1 MNFLSIWSLSNHF
14 QTKVLP
20 SIKSNKRIK
29 IVSILTNKKSY
40 NFNFKKIN
48 WYTDK
53 KKFIINNNFDC
64 VYISSVNS
72 MHYNYSKFA
81 LENNKNVICEKPICL
96 KKEQLY
102 NLKKIA
108 KKNKKFFFEVIQY
121 THHPLFTKLKK
132 LINDEAVG
140 KILRVESAFKIP
152 LKERKNFRFN
162 NKLGGGALYDVGYY
176 PISTMFTLFES
187 KKIKILKSNII
198 KENKLDIMGNICA
211 KNENRIIFDL
221 AWGFKSSYENNIRI
235 FGENGIIN
243 VDFIFSKKV
252 FQGGNIDIFN
262 DKKKTIKVSKSNQI
276 NLAFNSMLFSKKE
289 FFDRRFNLS
298 LKILKIIEKLKKK

>member
-53 KKFIINNNFDC
+53 KKFINNNNFDY

-108 KKNKKFFFEVIQY
+108 KKNKKFFFEV
-121 THHPLFTKLKK
+121 LVNFLK
-132 LINDEAVG
+132 
-140 KILRVESAFKIP
+140 
-152 LKERKNFRFN
+152 
-162 NKLGGGALYDVGYY
+162 
-176 PISTMFTLFES
+176 
-187 KKIKILKSNII
+187 
-198 KENKLDIMGNICA
+198 
-211 KNENRIIFDL
+211 
-221 AWGFKSSYENNIRI
+221 
-235 FGENGIIN
+235 
-243 VDFIFSKKV
+243 
-252 FQGGNIDIFN
+252 
-262 DKKKTIKVSKSNQI
+262 
-276 NLAFNSMLFSKKE
+276 
-289 FFDRRFNLS
+289 
-298 LKILKIIEKLKKK
+298 